1 MAHAPPL
8 VSGAKG
14 SVANM
19 VSEPVKETTK
29 KLLASL
35 FTDFMESEKASGIML
50 ILCTA
55 VSIAVANSAYSAQY
69 IGFWHAEVLQHSLQ
83 HWINDG
89 LMAIFF
95 LLIGLEIERELYAGE
110 LADPRNASLPIAAA
124 IGGMATPALIHFL
137 FNGGS
142 ETVGGAGIPMAT
154 DIAFAL
160 GILALLGN
168 RVPVSLKVFLA
179 ALAIIDD
186 LGAIAVIAIFYVS
199 DFSFAYFGGAMAI
212 FGVLLAFNRLGVQRI
227 YLYLVPGGAMWYCM
241 LQSGVHATIAGVLL
255 AFALPFRDG
264 GEKSPSYRLQHFL
277 HKPVAFV
284 IMPVFALA
292 NTGITLGGDWM
303 GGLATANSLGIMAG
317 LLAGKPVGIA
327 LFSYLAV
334 KMRVSRLP
342 GDVTWSQIVGA
353 GFLGGVGFTMSIFIT
368 LLAFTDNI
376 EIIES
381 SKLSILLASLVA
393 GTIGYLILHRQ
404 GTGAA
409 ASSP

>member
-1 MAHAPPL
+1 MAHAPPSG
-8 VSGAKG
+8 SGAKG
-14 SVANM
+14 SANM

-35 FTDFMESEKASGIML
+35 FTDFLESEKASGIML

-124 IGGMATPALIHFL
+124 VGGMAVPALIHFL
-137 FNGGS
+137 FNGG
-142 ETVGGAGIPMAT
+142 TATAGGAGIPMAT

-160 GILALLGN
+160 GIMALLGN

-186 LGAIAVIAIFYVS
+186 LGAITVIAIFYVS
-199 DFSFAYFGGAMAI
+199 DFSLAYFAWAMGI
-212 FGVLLAFNRLGVQRI
+212 FGMLLVFNRLGVNRLP
-227 YLYLVPGGAMWYCM
+227 LYLVPGAFMWYFM
-241 LQSGVHATIAGVLL
+241 LQSGVHATVAGVLL
-255 AFALPFRDG
+255 AFAIPFRDG
-264 GEKSPSYRLQHFL
+264 GEQSPSYHLQHFL

-303 GGLATANSLGIMAG
+303 GGLATVNSLGIMAG
-317 LLAGKPVGIA
+317 LLVGKPVGIV

-334 KMRVSRLP
+334 QGGLSRLP
-342 GDVTWSQIVGA
+342 EDVAWRQIIGA
-353 GFLGGVGFTMSIFIT
+353 GFLGGIGFTMSIFIT
-368 LLAFTDNI
+368 LLAFADPQAV
-376 EIIES
+376 ES

-393 GTIGYLILHRQ
+393 GTIGYLILRRQ

-409 ASSP
+409 AS

>member
-1 MAHAPPL
+1 MAHAPPSG
-8 VSGAKG
+8 SGAKG
-14 SVANM
+14 SANM

-35 FTDFMESEKASGIML
+35 FTDFLESEKASGIML

-124 IGGMATPALIHFL
+124 VGGMAVPALIHFL
-137 FNGGS
+137 FNGG
-142 ETVGGAGIPMAT
+142 TATAGGAGIPMAT

-160 GILALLGN
+160 GIMALLGN

-186 LGAIAVIAIFYVS
+186 LGAITVIAIFYVS
-199 DFSFAYFGGAMAI
+199 DFSLAYFAWAMGI
-212 FGVLLAFNRLGVQRI
+212 FGMLLVFNRLGVNRLP
-227 YLYLVPGGAMWYCM
+227 LYLVPGAFMWYFM
-241 LQSGVHATIAGVLL
+241 LQSGVHATVAGVLL
-255 AFALPFRDG
+255 AFAIPFRDG
-264 GEKSPSYRLQHFL
+264 GERSPSYHLQHFL

-317 LLAGKPVGIA
+317 LLVGKPVGIV

-334 KMRVSRLP
+334 QGGLSRLP
-342 GDVTWSQIVGA
+342 EDVAWRQIIGA
-353 GFLGGVGFTMSIFIT
+353 GFLGGIGFTMSIFIT
-368 LLAFTDNI
+368 LLAFADPQAV
-376 EIIES
+376 ES

-393 GTIGYLILHRQ
+393 GTIGYLILRRQ

-409 ASSP
+409 AS